1 MLTYSSNLTHPNT
14 NPCFSLLLHPR
25 QKLSTV
31 RKNNLRG
38 GYLLLMEWEYNYK
51 EVTFK
56 LRVGLKVKKESR
68 KQNINLGWGRV
79 FQGKKT
85 ILCEDP
91 E

>member
-1 MLTYSSNLTHPNT
+1 
-14 NPCFSLLLHPR
+14 
-25 QKLSTV
+25 
-31 RKNNLRG
+31 
-38 GYLLLMEWEYNYK
+38 MEWEYNYK